1 MESITMLLHH
11 ANETKLL
18 IKKARKEKKKKSLYL
33 EKNFFHSLLV
43 H

>member
-18 IKKARKEKKKKSLYL
+18 EKARKEKKKSLSL